1 LGRADST
8 TSQCLSALLGPARE
22 IEVCPRRPQMGK
34 HKPVHLSLSYDHCP
48 VNQHSWVTVQLTQQQ
63 LEAEMKSTLG
73 GTARADSP
81 TKKIPVPRGPVPFKK
96 KKHSKRETLAPERS
110 SAQVFSMANHLLN
123 LIFKPVDPWIWP
135 GFDLLKVWQ
144 LLSRWQGVAQRGG
157 GERWG
162 VRP

>member
-1 LGRADST
+1 MGRADST
-8 TSQCLSALLGPARE
+8 TSQCLSALLVPARE
-22 IEVCPRRPQMGK
+22 IEVCLRRPQVGK

-48 VNQHSWVTVQLTQQQ
+48 VNQHSWVTVQLMQQT

-81 TKKIPVPRGPVPFKK
+81 RKIIAVPRGPVSLKNK
-96 KKHSKRETLAPERS
+96 TSERETLAPERS
-110 SAQVFSMANHLLN
+110 SAQVFSVANHLLN

-144 LLSRWQGVAQRGG
+144 LLSRWQGVAQKGG

-162 VRP
+162 LRP